1 MWIYVS
7 EKSQVTFERPD
18 DLSNTFY
25 IINHTIKC
33 VKRIMR
39 KKVAFINVYLLLL
52 IEFKNSKRTVI
63 QL

>member
-18 DLSNTFY
+18 DLSNTNY

-39 KKVAFINVYLLLL
+39 KKWSLLMFICCCSLNL
-52 IEFKNSKRTVI
+52 RT
-63 QL
+63 L